1 MNNLLEIGQIVNT
14 YGIKGFIKVVPL
26 VDYKEQ
32 FKDFHKIYIDLNKE
46 NDEFLIEEVK
56 FSKDLV
62 LLKLEGIETI
72 EQAENF
78 RNKYIKIKREDIK
91 LEKGAHFIVDL
102 LGLEV
107 YTDDGILLGNIKE
120 VLQPGCNDVYIIKNN
135 ENKEILIPVIPD
147 VVKKIDIEN
156 HKVIVHLIDGLLVW
170 KIIVILRCYILF

>member
-1 MNNLLEIGQIVNT
+1 MNHLLEIGQIVNT
-14 YGIKGFIKVVPL
+14 YGIKGLIKVIPL
-26 VDYKEQ
+26 VDHKEQ
-32 FKDFHKIYIDLNKE
+32 FKDFHKIYIDFRKE
-46 NDEFLIEEVK
+46 NEEFQIKEVK

-62 LLKLEGIETI
+62 LLKLEGIDTI

-91 LEKGAHFIVDL
+91 LESGAHFIVDL

-107 YTDDGILLGNIKE
+107 YTDEGILLGKIDE

-135 ENKEILIPVIPD
+135 KNKEILIPVIPD

-156 HKVIVHLIDGLLVW
+156 HKVIVHLIDGL
-170 KIIVILRCYILF
+170 ID